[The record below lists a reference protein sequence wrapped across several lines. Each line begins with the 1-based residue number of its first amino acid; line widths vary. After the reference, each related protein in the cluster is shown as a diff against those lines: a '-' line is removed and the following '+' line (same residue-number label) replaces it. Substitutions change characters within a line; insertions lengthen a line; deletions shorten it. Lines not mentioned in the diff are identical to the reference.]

1 MNRHWFSPQQRNQLI
16 EEVEELGAEV
26 LFIPQYQPRANAIE
40 GGFSQMNKF
49 IEEDIALAQRDPA
62 RAIDQALLRVDH
74 RYGIAFVR
82 RSTKDVRKW
91 LR

>member
-1 MNRHWFSPQQRNQLI
+1 MNRHWFSPEQRNQLI
-16 EEVEELGAEV
+16 EEVEDLGAEV

-49 IEEDIALAQRDPA
+49 IEEDIALAERDPA

-74 RYGIAFVR
+74 RYGMAYVQ

-91 LR
+91 L

>member
-1 MNRHWFSPQQRNQLI
+1 M
-16 EEVEELGAEV
+16 EELGAEV

-49 IEEDIALAQRDPA
+49 IEQDPALAERDPA

-74 RYGIAFVR
+74 RYGMAYVR

-91 LR
+91 L

>member
-1 MNRHWFSPQQRNQLI
+1 M
-16 EEVEELGAEV
+16 EELGAEV

-49 IEEDIALAQRDPA
+49 IEEDPTLAQRDPA

-74 RYGIAFVR
+74 HYGMAFVR

-91 LR
+91 L

>member
-1 MNRHWFSPQQRNQLI
+1 MNRHWFSPQQRNQLV

-49 IEEDIALAQRDPA
+49 IEEDIALAHRDPA
-62 RAIDQALLRVDH
+62 RAINQALLRVDH
-74 RYGIAFVR
+74 RYGMAYVR
-82 RSTKDVRKW
+82 RSTKDVRRW
-91 LR
+91 L

>member
-1 MNRHWFSPQQRNQLI
+1 
-16 EEVEELGAEV
+16 
-26 LFIPQYQPRANAIE
+26 
-40 GGFSQMNKF
+40 MNKF

>member
-1 MNRHWFSPQQRNQLI
+1 M
-16 EEVEELGAEV
+16 

-49 IEEDIALAQRDPA
+49 IEEDIALAERDPA
-62 RAIDQALLRVDH
+62 HAINQALLRVDH
-74 RYGIAFVR
+74 RYGMAYVR

-91 LR
+91 L